1 MRKCKRF
8 VAGVIVFSLMASLLG
23 CHKTGPSDVNSTTG
37 ENEDNPD
44 YSDTF
49 FQVGEDTTTYF
60 SCKKLDYKVPD
71 NKSLMTVYGGLIS
84 DTSVWTVVLAN
95 DDYGTVYLEQFDL
108 DGNREDT
115 IAIGTFQDVDLGY
128 ETPYMYEDDQ
138 SIYIVSKSYPQS
150 LKIFSVEKQNHS
162 VGESSI
168 KLATDFSTELLGFRQ
183 DLFYVK
189 GETNNGECVLYG
201 YDLSSGECKF
211 KTEPD
216 AEARFYVWMGD
227 TLFQLNM
234 TPKGGV
240 YRAFEHTAT
249 GGVKDC
255 GEYKMPDEYGM
266 VHYYNGKQF
275 YEGDKGIWYLNEETG
290 VWESIILWSNSGID
304 VSDMYVDLRVVS
316 KDLDRILTCGR
327 DTKYVSLFQ
336 SGENPREGKTK
347 LLAVGY
353 YVPEKVLA
361 AIQEFND
368 SNDDC
373 FIEYKE
379 YEEIVDPDDYLD
391 KDGYTDYDAYGEAVF
406 DYIWK
411 AIGKGEGPDILFRES
426 DRSCDKFDSRFFEYG
441 GLLQDMSPLW
451 EQEDLAWREMYY
463 TNLFDVMKNGNA
475 LYSIPYQYNMV
486 NYVILDKAAADTKP
500 TYSAWLKYMDEHA
513 DGRALFRMT
522 GQDFL
527 LKCLCYDASSFIDEK
542 AGKSQFSCQ
551 EFKDLLR
558 LSKEYCMS
566 IDEWNNFS
574 ERESIL
580 AENRILGAG
589 SAIAMGYDYDTNGQ
603 YYGLIS
609 KDGGHACLLGDS
621 ISITS
626 KCEDVEGAW
635 EFIKVLLSP
644 GTQEYDMRPDD
655 PRDIVLTRC
664 PVLRSSLDYMLDF
677 DMNPMAHEE
686 YWWHYSCEA
695 ELEEDWT
702 PDDVIPMTEEEA
714 QTVRDFISSVDYVYY
729 PDYEIVNVVMEESA
743 PYFSGQKSLD
753 DVVAII
759 DNRVQTILNERQ

>member
-8 VAGVIVFSLMASLLG
+8 VAGVIIISLMASLSG
-23 CHKTGPSDVNSTTG
+23 CHKTDPSDVNSTTG
-37 ENEDNPD
+37 GNEDKPD
-44 YSDTF
+44 YSDTL

-60 SCKKLDYKVPD
+60 FCKKLDYKVED
-71 NKSLMTVYGGLIS
+71 NKSLMTVYVGLIS

-150 LKIFSVEKQNHS
+150 LKIFSVDKQNHS
-162 VGESSI
+162 VGNSSI
-168 KLATDFSTELLGFRQ
+168 NLATDYSSELLGFHK

-189 GETNNGECVLYG
+189 GCTINGEGVLYG

-216 AEARFYVWMGD
+216 AEAMFYVWMGD

-234 TPKGGV
+234 TNKGGV
-240 YRAFEHTAT
+240 YRAFEHPAS
-249 GGVKDC
+249 GVVTDR
-255 GEYKMPDEYGM
+255 GEYKMPDNYGTI
-266 VHYYNGKQF
+266 HYYNGKQL
-275 YEGDKGIWYLNEETG
+275 YESDNGIWYLNEETG
-290 VWESIILWSNSGID
+290 MWESIILWRNSGID
-304 VSDMYVDLRVVS
+304 ISDMPADLSVVS

-327 DTKYVSLFQ
+327 NTKYASLFQ
-336 SGENPREGKTK
+336 AGENPREGKTK
-347 LLAVGY
+347 LLAVGDC
-353 YVPEKVLA
+353 VPEKVLA

-373 FIEYKE
+373 FIEYKN
-379 YEEIVDPDDYLD
+379 YEDILDPNDYLD
-391 KDGYTDYDAYGEAVF
+391 KDGDNDYDAFREAVY

-411 AIGKGEGPDILFRES
+411 AVSKGEGPDILFRYSNASGGKYE
-426 DRSCDKFDSRFFEYG
+426 SRFFEYG

-451 EQEDLAWREMYY
+451 EKEDSSWRALYY
-463 TNLFDVMKNGNA
+463 TDLIELMKNGDE
-475 LYSIPYQYNMV
+475 LYSIPYAFVIN
-486 NYVILDKAAADTKP
+486 NHVILDKKAADTKP
-500 TYSAWLKYMDEHA
+500 TYSDWLKYMDEHA

-522 GQDFL
+522 GQEFL
-527 LKCLCYDASSFIDEK
+527 RSCLCYDASSFIDEK
-542 AGKSQFSCQ
+542 TGKSQFSCQ

-566 IDEWNNFS
+566 IEEWNNMS
-574 ERESIL
+574 ERESVL
-580 AENRILGAG
+580 AENWITGDFSRE
-589 SAIAMGYDYDTNGQ
+589 IASGCEYGTNGQ

-609 KDGGHACLLGDS
+609 KDGGHACLSGES

-644 GTQEYDMRPDD
+644 GPQEYDMRVDD
-655 PRDIVLTRC
+655 PRDIHLNDF
-664 PVLRSSLDYMLDF
+664 PVLRSSMEYLLDF
-677 DMNPMAHEE
+677 DLNPKAHEE
-686 YWWHYSCEA
+686 YWYHYDYDNGD
-695 ELEEDWT
+695 DWT
-702 PDDVIPMTEEEA
+702 IDEVTPMTEEEA

-729 PDYEIVNVVMEESA
+729 SDYEIVNVVMEESA